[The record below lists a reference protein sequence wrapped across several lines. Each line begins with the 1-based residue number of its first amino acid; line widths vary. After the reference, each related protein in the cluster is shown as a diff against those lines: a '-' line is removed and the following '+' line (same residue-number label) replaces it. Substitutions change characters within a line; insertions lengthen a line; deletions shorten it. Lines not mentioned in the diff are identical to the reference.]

1 MQGRVALDVGVVCPQ
16 AAIHMRQAAAERL
29 GAAEGY
35 VKYKCGLRNVEE
47 RCRAVGVTFQ
57 PMIFESLGG
66 VSAEAER
73 VIKCLNKAVADN
85 TDTPEAEVATLFWRR
100 MSIDIQRS
108 AHKAFIRRV
117 GHSVDEGGGANI
129 LQAFGGGVLEVAGG
143 I

>member
-1 MQGRVALDVGVVCPQ
+1 
-16 AAIHMRQAAAERL
+16 
-29 GAAEGY
+29 
-35 VKYKCGLRNVEE
+35 
-47 RCRAVGVTFQ
+47 
-57 PMIFESLGG
+57 MIFESLGG

-85 TDTPEAEVATLFWRR
+85 TDTPETEVATLFWRR

-117 GHSVDEGGGANI
+117 GHCVDEGGGANI
-129 LQAFGGGVLEVAGG
+129 LQAFGGGLLEVAGG